1 MFNVLSWHLGIA
13 DGVRNECVRIKYN
26 YARTAAMSRWLVAL
40 IASLA
45 PRSVALV
52 YPTRVSR
59 FALSLR
65 AISTSTEED
74 LATMLLA
81 SARDD
86 GKLVALIEDK
96 LDEIDH
102 TVMRRLM
109 DATKDDANKDSAQR
123 AIDALREAADRRLVG
138 ARELLESVLDA
149 GELLEMDRRLVKLFK
164 DGLVDGSFMA
174 VLNMNVAAARE
185 CANDDASEQRA
196 RVMEHLYTRVQEE
209 WEKRCDNQ
217 ANAVLHRLTRTEQ
230 AVIRR
235 NILEY
240 YLAPQTEILVPNG
253 DPIPLD
259 QPRQPRISSSDFA
272 TAVATAVE
280 RLHAIDADP
289 VMIKAS
295 IEECRVIAKEAR
307 LVIMERLPPEELGA
321 FEDNLMATFSS
332 QT

>member
-1 MFNVLSWHLGIA
+1 M
-13 DGVRNECVRIKYN
+13 GVKYN
-26 YARTAAMSRWLVAL
+26 YARTANMSRWLIAL
-40 IASLA
+40 ISILA
-45 PRSVALV
+45 LRSVALV
-52 YPTRVSR
+52 YPTRVSPFR
-59 FALSLR
+59 MSLR
-65 AISTSTEED
+65 AVSTSTEDD
-74 LATMLLA
+74 LAAMLLA

-86 GKLVALIEDK
+86 GKLVTLIEDK

-109 DATKDDANKDSAQR
+109 DALKGDENKDTAQR
-123 AIDALREAADRRLVG
+123 VIDALREAADRRLVG
-138 ARELLESVLDA
+138 ARELLEAVLDA

-164 DGLVDGSFMA
+164 DGLVDGSFIA

-185 CANDDASEQRA
+185 RANDDASEQRA

-253 DPIPLD
+253 DPVPLD
-259 QPRQPRISSSDFA
+259 QPRPPRISSRDFA

-280 RLHAIDADP
+280 RLHNIDADP
-289 VMIKAS
+289 GVIETS

-307 LVIMERLPPEELGA
+307 LVIMERLPHEELEA
-321 FEDNLMATFSS
+321 FEQNLVATFSS